1 MSEQTLYILVVEDED
16 AHSELIRRAFALHA
30 GRFRLVVVESLEEAR
45 ACLAQ
50 HPQPDLVI
58 ADLLLPNG
66 QGIELLPKDKNPI
79 FPLVV
84 MTSYGDEKAAVE
96 AIKAGALDY
105 VVKSVRTLP
114 DIPHVAERALRE
126 WEHIVE
132 RARVEK
138 EIRKLNEELERRVME
153 RTAELRA
160 VNKELEAF
168 AHSVSHDLRTPL
180 RGVREFSRAL
190 LQDHA
195 DQLDAQGR
203 DYLQRI
209 HAASQRMGQLIDDLL
224 EMSRITRGEIRR
236 ERVDL
241 SVMAQKIA
249 AELQGLQKER
259 QVIFDIRP
267 GLVAHGDACLLRVV
281 LSNLLGNAYKFTGER
296 ELARIEFGRTQ
307 VGGVSAYFVR
317 DNGAGFDM
325 TYAEERLFAVFKR
338 LHSDSEFEGTGVG
351 LATVQRII
359 HRHGG
364 RVWAKGK
371 VNRGATFYFTL

>member
-1 MSEQTLYILVVEDED
+1 MSEQTLYILVVEDQD
-16 AHSELIRRAFALHA
+16 AHAELMRRAFAPHA
-30 GRFRLVVVESLEEAR
+30 DRFRLVVVGSLEEAR

-50 HPQPDLVI
+50 GTRPDLII
-58 ADLLLPNG
+58 ADLLLPDG
-66 QGIELLPKDKNPI
+66 QGTALLPQDENIP

-114 DIPHVAERALRE
+114 DIPRVAERALRE

-132 RARVEK
+132 RARVER
-138 EIRKLNEELERRVME
+138 EIRKLNEELEQRVLE

-180 RGVREFSRAL
+180 RSVREFSRAL

-195 DQLDAQGR
+195 GQLDAQGR

-249 AELQGLQKER
+249 TELQELQKER

-267 GLVAHGDACLLRVV
+267 GLVAHGDARLLRVV
-281 LSNLLGNAYKFTGER
+281 LSNLLGNAYRFTGGQA
-296 ELARIEFGRTQ
+296 LARIEFGRTQ
-307 VGGVSAYFVR
+307 VDGDTAYFVR

-338 LHSDSEFEGTGVG
+338 LHSDAEFEGTGVG

-364 RVWAKGK
+364 RVWAEGK
-371 VNRGATFYFTL
+371 VNQGATFYFTL